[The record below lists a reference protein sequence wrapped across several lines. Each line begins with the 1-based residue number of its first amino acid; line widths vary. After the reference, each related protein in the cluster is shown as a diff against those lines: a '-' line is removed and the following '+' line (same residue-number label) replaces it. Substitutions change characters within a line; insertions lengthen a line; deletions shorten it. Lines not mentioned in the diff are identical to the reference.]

1 MPSRI
6 NNSYWGNSNTWVWSN
21 SGKKQCKMCTTYY
34 PDIVYS
40 HNELL
45 NQFYDTSVSVW
56 GIPYDCSV
64 GMRTTVSWYADNDK
78 NIITEYT
85 EPFERTNVPMTI
97 LAVSTVTPK
106 NERYDKD
113 PYVYAY
119 YNDRIC
125 KDVSIVNQ
133 SYSET
138 YPTGTRTASH
148 KFSTTGGGSSP
159 RYNLPPLQATYYD
172 YRNNILSIHAT
183 AIPKTSFS
191 RSGNYLYGNDLD
203 TLINTTWDSIKSTY
217 NYENDEDIVITGSIY
232 FIYAGYRFSSSD
244 PVRDDT
250 SGSAYLFPQVSLV
263 PSTRT
268 KAIYYTS
275 NNDKIGNGVYQ
286 SVNTIGFGYK
296 QTGYLKYPDYSGL
309 PKQNTYFNNQTVAY
323 YNTKDVMSQ
332 CDNIFQISRKK
343 QKFSDVEYHWSVGL
357 VYGGDTLSGNFSL
370 HDIDGL
376 SLTGISS
383 NAEKYISMTPYLVID
398 DDKGNGYKNACKRA
412 LMHEYAF
419 YGMPFTTSE
428 NSAINSL
435 WSSTTEDIYIPLFDE
450 NMITTGEYVTLKQA
464 YEQYLPQT
472 VWTDIFNEQSIYNY
486 DPDFQPL
493 PPEPEENDYGD
504 TSNQG
509 SARGLFPAGV
519 NIYLMSRSDYNIF
532 MGELNSYYQGSSP
545 DDWTLDFQG
554 VNPSDYILSAYYTPY
569 NFLKSENKSAVKIGP
584 LTLTTDAY
592 ELSQGSPP
600 DDPNKWKTFSY
611 GTRKVTPK
619 FYDFRDYEPYTT
631 VELYLPLAGTVQLE
645 TAYVMNH
652 DITVTYYF
660 DLMSMSGVAC
670 VYRDSMLY
678 KTSDFQLGCQVPLLS
693 QNMGTIQNQIMS
705 LDTARKQNNIRL
717 TAATTATTASA
728 VKALSGNASDVSN
741 IAGGAGLLQIT
752 SGVVNSDKID
762 YDMKHT
768 PASVSVTGA
777 AEPMNN
783 YSVGQLTPK
792 LIIKR
797 PLMLP
802 DKDDSIYSH
811 TVGNACLINT
821 TVGEMSGLIVCSNTD
836 LSGIAATSTELSA
849 IQSALTTGIYV

>member
-6 NNSYWGNSNTWVWSN
+6 NNTYWGASNTWVWSN
-21 SGKKQCKMCTTYY
+21 GTYKQCKMSPRFY
-34 PDIVYS
+34 PDIIND

-45 NQFYDTSVSVW
+45 NDYYDTSVAVW
-56 GIPYDCSV
+56 GVPYDCSV
-64 GMRTTVSWYADNDK
+64 GCRTTVSWYADNNKDV
-78 NIITEYT
+78 ITEYK
-85 EPFERTNVPMTI
+85 EPAMRTNVPLTI
-97 LAVSTVTPK
+97 LVNSSTTPK
-106 NERYDKD
+106 NNRINTD
-113 PYVYAY
+113 PYVYNY
-119 YNDRIC
+119 YNCRVRDNVELATR
-125 KDVSIVNQ
+125 

-138 YPTGTRTASH
+138 YDNSGTYSTAH
-148 KFSTTGGGSSP
+148 QLKTTGGGSSP
-159 RYNLPPLQATYYD
+159 YYNLMALQALSYD
-172 YRNNILSIHAT
+172 YRQNLYSVVLT
-183 AIPKTSFS
+183 LMPKTSFTGS
-191 RSGNYLYGNDLD
+191 NYILADYLDNALD
-203 TLINTTWDSIKSTY
+203 TTWATIKSRY
-217 NYENDEDIVITGSIY
+217 SYENDEDVIVIGASYEIYTGL
-232 FIYAGYRFSSSD
+232 RLNSSATTRSNARGN
-244 PVRDDT
+244 PVL
-250 SGSAYLFPQVSLV
+250 YPQVSIE

-268 KAIYYTS
+268 EAIYYNT
-275 NNDKIGNGVYQ
+275 NNGGVGNGIYSNLNCV
-286 SVNTIGFGYK
+286 GLGYSND
-296 QTGYLKYPDYSGL
+296 TVLKYPNYHPL
-309 PKQNTYFNNQTVAY
+309 PTQSTYFGGRTTAY
-323 YNTKDVMSQ
+323 YNTRDVMTQ
-332 CDNIFQISRKK
+332 CDQIFAASRKK
-343 QKFSDVEYHWSVGL
+343 QKFSDVEYHWTFGL
-357 VYGGDTLSGNFSL
+357 KYAD
-370 HDIDGL
+370 D
-376 SLTGISS
+376 SS
-383 NAEKYISMTPYLVID
+383 NTHFTVHELENLNLSDLTDGMIDQISLVCYLVID
-398 DDKGNGYKNACKRA
+398 DDKGNGYKQACRNAI
-412 LMHEYAF
+412 MHEQAF
-419 YGMPFTTSE
+419 YGMPFTATRTAAVNSVWDSSE
-428 NSAINSL
+428 
-435 WSSTTEDIYIPLFDE
+435 TTIYIPLFDE

-464 YEQYLPQT
+464 FEQYLPQS

-486 DPDFQPL
+486 DPDFQPD
-493 PPEPEENDYGD
+493 PPSPEENDYGD

-519 NIYLMSRSDYNIF
+519 NIYLMSRLDYNTF

-569 NFLKSENKSAVKIGP
+569 NFLKSENKTAVKIGP

-619 FYDFRDYEPYTT
+619 FYDFRDYEPFTT

-705 LDTARKQNNIRL
+705 LDTARKQNNVRL